1 MTTAGIRVLYHA
13 AKRPDHLT
21 IMAPVGLSLR
31 PARLKRYKD
40 VARLLF
46 KYGRSR
52 LVARAGLEDAL
63 AGEELPSGAG
73 APAPGELAAD
83 LERLGPAF
91 IKLGQVLSTRADLLP
106 PAYLEALSR
115 LQDSVEPFSFAD
127 VERVIQEDF
136 GFRLSKGF
144 DTFDAEP
151 IAAASLGQVHRATL
165 RDGRDVA
172 VKVQRP
178 NIREG
183 LAQDL
188 AAMEDIAG
196 FLDRHTSAGRQFD
209 FPEMVRE
216 FRRTLK
222 QELDYR
228 REAQNLVR
236 LADNLSTFTRI
247 VIPRPVGDYS
257 SARVLT
263 MSFIRGRKIT
273 DITPLVRQDID
284 GMTLAQ
290 ELFRAYLHQII
301 IDGFFH
307 ADPHPGNVFM
317 TDDGRIALVDLG
329 MVSRL
334 SPARQDQLLKLLLAI
349 SEGDG
354 DRAAT
359 LALQVGQAHDDLDE
373 PGLRRHVQELV
384 SGYQD
389 LSLEQLQIGRIVL
402 EISAAAGQHGIR
414 LPSELTM
421 LGKTLLNLDQVGR
434 TLAPDFD
441 VNAAL
446 RREGPQL
453 MQQRMR
459 QSLSS
464 ANVFAA
470 ALETKEFVEQLPGR
484 VNRLLD
490 AVAHN
495 EVKLKIEVIDEGA
508 VIQGL
513 QKVANRIT
521 LGLLLASLIIGAA
534 MLMRV
539 ETRFRLFGYPGFAMV
554 FFLVA
559 AGGGIWLALNILS
572 SDRPP
577 RKR

>member
-1 MTTAGIRVLYHA
+1 MSA
-13 AKRPDHLT
+13 
-21 IMAPVGLSLR
+21 VGLSLR

-46 KYGRSR
+46 KYGRTD
-52 LVARAGLEDAL
+52 LVARAGLDDAL
-63 AGEELPSGAG
+63 AGEELPSGHG
-73 APAPGELAAD
+73 APAPKELAAD

-91 IKLGQVLSTRADLLP
+91 IKLGQLLSTRADLLP

-136 GFRLSKGF
+136 GLRISKGF
-144 DTFDAEP
+144 AEFDAEP
-151 IAAASLGQVHRATL
+151 LAAASLGQVHRATL

-178 NIREG
+178 NIRKG

-188 AAMEDIAG
+188 SAMEDIAG
-196 FLDRHTSAGRQFD
+196 FLDRHTRAGRQFE
-209 FPEMVRE
+209 FLEMVRE
-216 FRRTLK
+216 FRRTLA

-228 REAQNLVR
+228 REAQNLIR
-236 LADNLSTFTRI
+236 LADNLSSFTRI
-247 VIPRPVGDYS
+247 VIPRPVSDYS
-257 SARVLT
+257 NARVLT

-284 GMTLAQ
+284 GMTLAK

-349 SEGDG
+349 SEGNG
-354 DRAAT
+354 DRAAS

-389 LSLEQLQIGRIVL
+389 LSLEQLQIGRVVL
-402 EISAAAGQHGIR
+402 EISGAAGQHGIR

-446 RREGPQL
+446 RSEGPEL

-539 ETRFRLFGYPGFAMV
+539 DTRFRLFGYPGFAMV
-554 FFLVA
+554 FFLIA
-559 AGGGIWLALNILS
+559 AGGAIWLALNILS

>member
-1 MTTAGIRVLYHA
+1 
-13 AKRPDHLT
+13 
-21 IMAPVGLSLR
+21 VGLSLH
-31 PARLKRYKD
+31 PERLKRYKD
-40 VARLLF
+40 VGRLLF
-46 KYGRSR
+46 KYGRTD
-52 LVARAGLEDAL
+52 LVARAGLDEAL
-63 AGEELPSGAG
+63 AGEDLTSGSD
-73 APAPGELAAD
+73 APAPEELAAD

-106 PAYLEALSR
+106 PRYLDALRR
-115 LQDSVEPFSFAD
+115 LQDRVEPFSFAE

-144 DTFDAEP
+144 ATFEAEP
-151 IAAASLGQVHRATL
+151 IAAASLGQVHHATL
-165 RDGRDVA
+165 RDGREVA

-196 FLDRHTSAGRQFD
+196 FLDRHTNVGRQFD
-209 FPEMVRE
+209 FGEMVGE
-216 FRRTLK
+216 FRRTLAE
-222 QELDYR
+222 ELDYR

-247 VIPRPVGDYS
+247 VIPRPVDDYS
-257 SARVLT
+257 SSRVLT
-263 MSFIRGRKIT
+263 MTYIEGRKIT
-273 DITPLVRQDID
+273 DITPLMRQDLD
-284 GMTLAQ
+284 GMALAR

-307 ADPHPGNVFM
+307 ADPHPGNVFV
-317 TDDGRIALVDLG
+317 TGDGRIALIDLG

-334 SPARQDQLLKLLLAI
+334 SPSRQDQLLKLLLAI
-349 SEGDG
+349 SDGDG

-373 PGLRRHVQELV
+373 PGLRRAVQERV
-384 SGYQD
+384 SAYQD
-389 LSLEQLQIGRIVL
+389 LSLKQLQVGRVVL
-402 EISAAAGQHGIR
+402 EISGAAGQHGIR

-446 RREGPQL
+446 RSEGPQL

-459 QSLSS
+459 QSMS
-464 ANVFAA
+464 AGNVFAA

-495 EVKLKIEVIDEGA
+495 ELRMKIEVIDEG
-508 VIQGL
+508 VLVEGL

-521 LGLLLASLIIGAA
+521 LGLLLASLIVGAA

-539 ETRFRLFGYPGFAMV
+539 DTPFRIYGYPGFAMV
-554 FFLVA
+554 FFLLA
-559 AGGGIWLALNILS
+559 AGGGIWLAFNILS
-572 SDRPP
+572 SDRPA
-577 RKR
+577 RKRK

>member
-1 MTTAGIRVLYHA
+1 
-13 AKRPDHLT
+13 
-21 IMAPVGLSLR
+21 VGFSLH

-40 VARLLF
+40 IARLLY
-46 KYGRSR
+46 KYGRSD
-52 LVARAGLEDAL
+52 LVSRAGLDDAL
-63 AGEELPSGAG
+63 AGEELSAGSG
-73 APAPGELAAD
+73 APAPKELAAD

-91 IKLGQVLSTRADLLP
+91 IKLGQLLSTRADLLP
-106 PAYLEALSR
+106 PAYLEALGR

-136 GFRLSKGF
+136 GLRLSKGF
-144 DTFDAEP
+144 ASFEAEP
-151 IAAASLGQVHRATL
+151 IAAASLGQVHRAKL

-183 LAQDL
+183 LALDI
-188 AAMEDIAG
+188 ATMEDIAG
-196 FLDRHTSAGRQFD
+196 FLDRHTGAGRQFD
-209 FPEMVRE
+209 FTQMVGE
-216 FRRTLK
+216 FRRSLTH
-222 QELDYR
+222 ELDYR

-236 LADNLSTFTRI
+236 LADNLTTFKKI
-247 VIPRPVGDYS
+247 VIPRPVEDYS

-263 MSFIRGRKIT
+263 MSFISGRKIT
-273 DITPLVRQDID
+273 EITPLIRQDLD
-284 GMTLAQ
+284 GMGLAR

-307 ADPHPGNVFM
+307 ADPHPGNVFL
-317 TDDGRIALVDLG
+317 TDDGRIGLIDLG
-329 MVSRL
+329 MVNRL

-349 SEGDG
+349 SEGNG

-359 LALQVGQAHDDLDE
+359 LALQLGQAFDDLDE
-373 PGLRRHVQELV
+373 MGLRRDVQELV

-389 LSLEQLQIGRIVL
+389 LPLQQLQVGRVVL
-402 EISAAAGQHGIR
+402 EVCGAAGQHGIR
-414 LPSELTM
+414 LPPELTM

-434 TLAPDFD
+434 ALAPDFD

-446 RREGPQL
+446 RDEGPQL

-459 QSLSS
+459 QSMST

-484 VNRLLD
+484 VNKLLD
-490 AVAHN
+490 AVVRN
-495 EVKLKIEVIDEGA
+495 ELKLKIEVIDEGA
-508 VIQGL
+508 VIHGL

-521 LGLLLASLIIGAA
+521 LGLLLAALIVGAA

-539 ETRFRLFGYPGFAMV
+539 DTPFRLFGYPGFAML
-554 FFLVA
+554 FFLIA
-559 AGGGIWLALNILS
+559 AGGGIWLAFTILS
-572 SDRPP
+572 SDRPS
-577 RKR
+577 RRR

>member
-1 MTTAGIRVLYHA
+1 
-13 AKRPDHLT
+13 
-21 IMAPVGLSLR
+21 VGLSLH

-46 KYGRSR
+46 KYGRTD
-52 LVARAGLEDAL
+52 LVARAGLDAAL
-63 AGEELPSGAG
+63 DGEELPSGAG
-73 APAPGELAAD
+73 APAPKELAAD

-91 IKLGQVLSTRADLLP
+91 IKFGQLLSTRADLLP

-144 DTFDAEP
+144 GTFEAEP
-151 IAAASLGQVHRATL
+151 LAAASLGQVHRATL
-165 RDGRDVA
+165 RDERDVA

-209 FPEMVRE
+209 FLEMVRE
-216 FRRTLK
+216 FRRTLA

-247 VIPRPVGDYS
+247 VIPRPVADYS
-257 SARVLT
+257 SSRVLT
-263 MSFIRGRKIT
+263 MSFISGRKIT
-273 DITPLVRQDID
+273 EITPLMRQDID
-284 GMTLAQ
+284 GMALAK

-307 ADPHPGNVFM
+307 ADPHPGNVFL

-349 SEGDG
+349 SEGNG
-354 DRAAT
+354 DRAAA

-373 PGLRRHVQELV
+373 PGLRRDVQELV

-389 LSLEQLQIGRIVL
+389 LSLEQLQIGRVVL
-402 EISAAAGQHGIR
+402 EISSAAGQRGIR

-446 RREGPQL
+446 RREGPEL

-459 QSLSS
+459 QSLST

-495 EVKLKIEVIDEGA
+495 ELKLKIEVIDEGA
-508 VIQGL
+508 VIHGL

-521 LGLLLASLIIGAA
+521 LGLLLASLIVGAA

-539 ETRFRLFGYPGFAMV
+539 DTPFRLFGYPGFAML
-554 FFLVA
+554 FFLIA
-559 AGGGIWLALNILS
+559 AGGAIWLAFNILS
-572 SDRPP
+572 SDLPA
-577 RKR
+577 RKRR

>member
-1 MTTAGIRVLYHA
+1 
-13 AKRPDHLT
+13 
-21 IMAPVGLSLR
+21 VGLSLH
-31 PARLKRYKD
+31 PERLKRYKD
-40 VARLLF
+40 VGRLLF
-46 KYGRSR
+46 KYGRTD
-52 LVARAGLEDAL
+52 LVARAGLDEAL
-63 AGEELPSGAG
+63 AGEDLTSGSD
-73 APAPGELAAD
+73 APAPEELAAD

-106 PAYLEALSR
+106 PQYLDALGR
-115 LQDSVEPFSFAD
+115 LQDRVEPFSFAE

-144 DTFDAEP
+144 ATFEAEP
-151 IAAASLGQVHRATL
+151 IAAASLGQVHHATL
-165 RDGRDVA
+165 RDGREVA

-178 NIREG
+178 NIRDG

-196 FLDRHTSAGRQFD
+196 FLDRHTNVGRQFD
-209 FPEMVRE
+209 FGEMVGE
-216 FRRTLK
+216 FRRTLAE
-222 QELDYR
+222 ELDYR
-228 REAQNLVR
+228 REAHNLVR
-236 LADNLSTFTRI
+236 LADNLSTFKRI
-247 VIPRPVGDYS
+247 VIPRPVDDYS

-263 MSFIRGRKIT
+263 MTYIKGRKIT
-273 DITPLVRQDID
+273 DITPLMRQDLD
-284 GMTLAQ
+284 GMALAR

-307 ADPHPGNVFM
+307 ADPHPGNVFV
-317 TDDGRIALVDLG
+317 TGDGRIALIDLG

-334 SPARQDQLLKLLLAI
+334 SPSRQDQLLKLLLAI
-349 SEGDG
+349 SDGDG

-359 LALQVGQAHDDLDE
+359 LALQVGQAHEDLDE
-373 PGLRRHVQELV
+373 PGLRRAVQERV
-384 SGYQD
+384 SAYQD
-389 LSLEQLQIGRIVL
+389 LSLEQLQVGRVVL
-402 EISAAAGQHGIR
+402 EISSAAGQHGIR

-446 RREGPQL
+446 RSEGPRL

-459 QSLSS
+459 QSMS
-464 ANVFAA
+464 AGNVFAA

-495 EVKLKIEVIDEGA
+495 ELRMKIEVIDEG
-508 VIQGL
+508 VLVEGL

-521 LGLLLASLIIGAA
+521 LGLLLASLIVGAA

-539 ETRFRLFGYPGFAMV
+539 DTPFRLYGYPGFAMV
-554 FFLVA
+554 FFLLA
-559 AGGGIWLALNILS
+559 AGGGIWLAFNIVS
-572 SDRPP
+572 SDRPA
-577 RKR
+577 RKRK

>member
-1 MTTAGIRVLYHA
+1 
-13 AKRPDHLT
+13 
-21 IMAPVGLSLR
+21 VGLSLH
-31 PARLKRYKD
+31 PERLKRYKD
-40 VARLLF
+40 VGRLLF
-46 KYGRSR
+46 KYGRSD
-52 LVARAGLEDAL
+52 LVTRAGLDDAL
-63 AGEELPSGAG
+63 AGEELAAG
-73 APAPGELAAD
+73 SDAPAPEELAAD

-91 IKLGQVLSTRADLLP
+91 IKLGQVLSTRADFLP
-106 PAYLEALSR
+106 PAYLEALGR

-127 VERVIQEDF
+127 VERTIQEDF

-144 DTFDAEP
+144 ATFEAEP

-178 NIREG
+178 DIREG
-183 LAQDL
+183 LAQDI
-188 AAMEDIAG
+188 AAMADIAG
-196 FLDRHTSAGRQFD
+196 FLDRHTSTGRQFD
-209 FPEMVRE
+209 FTQMVAE
-216 FRRTLK
+216 FRRTLSE
-222 QELDYR
+222 ELDYR

-236 LADNLSTFTRI
+236 LADNLSSFPRI
-247 VIPRPVGDYS
+247 VIPRPVDDYS
-257 SARVLT
+257 SSRVLT
-263 MSFIRGRKIT
+263 MSYINGRKIT
-273 DITPLVRQDID
+273 EITPLMRLDID
-284 GMTLAQ
+284 GMALAR

-307 ADPHPGNVFM
+307 ADPHPGNVFLA
-317 TDDGRIALVDLG
+317 DDGRIALIDLG

-334 SPARQDQLLKLLLAI
+334 SPSRQDQLLKLLLAI

-373 PGLRRHVQELV
+373 PGLRRAVQERV
-384 SGYQD
+384 SAYQD
-389 LSLEQLQIGRIVL
+389 LSLKELQVGRVVL
-402 EISAAAGQHGIR
+402 EISAAAGLHGIR

-446 RREGPQL
+446 RSEGPQL

-459 QSLSS
+459 QSMSA

-495 EVKLKIEVIDEGA
+495 ELKMKIEVIDEGA
-508 VIQGL
+508 VINGL

-539 ETRFRLFGYPGFAMV
+539 DTPFRLFGYPGFAMV

-559 AGGGIWLALNILS
+559 AGGGIWLAFNILS
-572 SDRPP
+572 SDRPVRKP
-577 RKR
+577 RR

>member
-1 MTTAGIRVLYHA
+1 M
-13 AKRPDHLT
+13 
-21 IMAPVGLSLR
+21 GLSLH

-46 KYGRSR
+46 KYGRGD
-52 LVARAGLEDAL
+52 LVARAGLDDAL
-63 AGEELPSGAG
+63 AGEELPSGRG
-73 APAPGELAAD
+73 APAPKELAAD

-91 IKLGQVLSTRADLLP
+91 IKLGQLLSTRADLLP

-136 GFRLSKGF
+136 GLRISKGF
-144 DTFDAEP
+144 AEFDAEP
-151 IAAASLGQVHRATL
+151 LAAASLGQVHRATL

-172 VKVQRP
+172 VKIQRP
-178 NIREG
+178 NIRAG
-183 LAQDL
+183 LTQDL

-196 FLDRHTSAGRQFD
+196 FLDRHTSAGRQFE
-209 FPEMVRE
+209 FLEMVRE
-216 FRRTLK
+216 FRRTLA

-228 REAQNLVR
+228 REAQNLIR
-236 LADNLSTFTRI
+236 LADNLSSFTRI
-247 VIPRPVGDYS
+247 VIPRPVSDYS

-284 GMTLAQ
+284 GMTLAK

-349 SEGDG
+349 SEGNG

-389 LSLEQLQIGRIVL
+389 LSLERLQIGRVVL
-402 EISAAAGQHGIR
+402 EISGAAGQHGIR

-446 RREGPQL
+446 RSEGPEL

-464 ANVFAA
+464 GNVFAA

-539 ETRFRLFGYPGFAMV
+539 DTPFRLWGYPGFAMV
-554 FFLVA
+554 FFLIA